1 MNSFSACLSGH
12 WCPPSV
18 QFTPRLAQA
27 YKSII
32 SEVKNQFEI
41 VFISS
46 DRSQQEFDGY
56 FAEMPWKAL
65 TYSERTRKDNL
76 SRQFNVTGIPCLII
90 LSPTCQV
97 ITKTGVQDIYS
108 NGIENI
114 RKWSAKAQQIIVAST
129 EQIEP
134 CLSGAGQV
142 RITQYSREWTSSSG
156 GQQAYISGS
165 TEQHASSSSS
175 SIEQR
180 AQHALQQASSFG
192 GGNSIEERMQHA
204 LQQGSS
210 FGGGGGGV
218 SIEYSTLLAQHQAG
232 SSSSTGG
239 SIERRTQHTIQQAS
253 SFGGGGS
260 IEERMQHALQQASS
274 FGGGGGG
281 SSIEYGTVHAQRQAS
296 SSSSST
302 GGGTIQ
308 TTYST
313 YYKSS

>member
-41 VFISS
+41 VFISW
-46 DRSQQEFDGY
+46 DQSQQEFDGY

-65 TYSERTRKDNL
+65 TYSERTRQDNL
-76 SRQFNVTGIPCLII
+76 TKKFNVTGIPRLVI

-97 ITKTGVQDIYS
+97 ITTTGVQDIYS

-165 TEQHASSSSS
+165 AEQHASSSSSSS

-204 LQQGSS
+204 LQQASS
-210 FGGGGGGV
+210 FGGGGG

-232 SSSSTGG
+232 SSG
-239 SIERRTQHTIQQAS
+239 I
-253 SFGGGGS
+253 GGGS

-274 FGGGGGG
+274 FGGGG
-281 SSIEYGTVHAQRQAS
+281 SSIKYGTVHAQRQAS

>member
-1 MNSFSACLSGH
+1 MAIGVHLLFSLHLVLRKHIKVLLAKSRIDLRLYSFH
-12 WCPPSV
+12 
-18 QFTPRLAQA
+18 R
-27 YKSII
+27 I
-32 SEVKNQFEI
+32 EVKNRFEI
-41 VFISS
+41 IFISS

-65 TYSERTRKDNL
+65 AYSERTRKDNL

-165 TEQHASSSSS
+165 AEQHASSSSSSS

-204 LQQGSS
+204 LQQASS
-210 FGGGGGGV
+210 FGGGGG

-232 SSSSTGG
+232 SSG
-239 SIERRTQHTIQQAS
+239 I
-253 SFGGGGS
+253 GGGS

-274 FGGGGGG
+274 FGGGG
-281 SSIEYGTVHAQRQAS
+281 SSIKYGTVHAQRQAS

-302 GGGTIQ
+302 GGSSIQ

>member
-1 MNSFSACLSGH
+1 MAIGVHLLFSLHLVLRKHIKVLLAKSRIDLRLYSFH
-12 WCPPSV
+12 
-18 QFTPRLAQA
+18 R
-27 YKSII
+27 I
-32 SEVKNQFEI
+32 EVKNRFEI
-41 VFISS
+41 IFISS

-65 TYSERTRKDNL
+65 AYSERTRKDNL

-165 TEQHASSSSS
+165 AEQHASSSSSSS

-204 LQQGSS
+204 LQQASS
-210 FGGGGGGV
+210 FGGGGG

-232 SSSSTGG
+232 SSG
-239 SIERRTQHTIQQAS
+239 I
-253 SFGGGGS
+253 GGGS

-274 FGGGGGG
+274 FGGGGGGG

-302 GGGTIQ
+302 GGSSIQ

>member
-1 MNSFSACLSGH
+1 MAIGVHLLFSLHLVLRKHIKVLLAKSRIDLRLYSFH
-12 WCPPSV
+12 
-18 QFTPRLAQA
+18 R
-27 YKSII
+27 I
-32 SEVKNQFEI
+32 EVKNRFEI
-41 VFISS
+41 IFISS

-65 TYSERTRKDNL
+65 AYSERTRKDNL

-114 RKWSAKAQQIIVAST
+114 RKWSANAQQIIVAST

-165 TEQHASSSSS
+165 AEQHASSSSSSS

-204 LQQGSS
+204 LQQASS
-210 FGGGGGGV
+210 FGGGGG

-232 SSSSTGG
+232 SSG
-239 SIERRTQHTIQQAS
+239 I
-253 SFGGGGS
+253 GGGS

-274 FGGGGGG
+274 FGGGG
-281 SSIEYGTVHAQRQAS
+281 SSIKYGTVHAQRQAS

-302 GGGTIQ
+302 GGSSIQ

>member
-1 MNSFSACLSGH
+1 
-12 WCPPSV
+12 
-18 QFTPRLAQA
+18 
-27 YKSII
+27 
-32 SEVKNQFEI
+32 
-41 VFISS
+41 
-46 DRSQQEFDGY
+46 
-56 FAEMPWKAL
+56 MPWKAL
-65 TYSERTRKDNL
+65 TYSERTRQDNL
-76 SRQFNVTGIPCLII
+76 TKKFNVTGIPRLVI

-97 ITKTGVQDIYS
+97 ITTTGVQDIYS

-165 TEQHASSSSS
+165 AEQHASSSSSSS

-204 LQQGSS
+204 LQQ
-210 FGGGGGGV
+210 
-218 SIEYSTLLAQHQAG
+218 
-232 SSSSTGG
+232 
-239 SIERRTQHTIQQAS
+239 AS

-260 IEERMQHALQQASS
+260 
-274 FGGGGGG
+274 
-281 SSIEYGTVHAQRQAS
+281 SIKYGTVHAQRQAS

-302 GGGTIQ
+302 GGSSIQ

>member
-1 MNSFSACLSGH
+1 
-12 WCPPSV
+12 
-18 QFTPRLAQA
+18 
-27 YKSII
+27 
-32 SEVKNQFEI
+32 
-41 VFISS
+41 
-46 DRSQQEFDGY
+46 
-56 FAEMPWKAL
+56 MPWKAL

-165 TEQHASSSSS
+165 AEQHASSSSSSS

-204 LQQGSS
+204 LQQ
-210 FGGGGGGV
+210 
-218 SIEYSTLLAQHQAG
+218 
-232 SSSSTGG
+232 
-239 SIERRTQHTIQQAS
+239 AS
-253 SFGGGGS
+253 SFG
-260 IEERMQHALQQASS
+260 
-274 FGGGGGG
+274 GGGGGG

-296 SSSSST
+296 SSSSSSS
-302 GGGTIQ
+302 GSSIQ